1 MLPAEVQPRDRGS
14 SGPPPPLP
22 PSAGEPGPAAVR
34 KVRPP
39 MLRLRR
45 APAPGPGPGGAG
57 GAAAAA
63 AMGLL
68 NFTQEPVPE
77 AVSGDMHNLNQLSA
91 QVGAGGRPGSRGG
104 PGGGGAAAAPG
115 WPQPAGES
123 RRSGRRARQAPLP
136 GPVEALQA
144 PGPGPGQGPP
154 GPGARGP
161 GRASARSPGEPQL
174 SGAGAGLQSSAW
186 FSGVPEE
193 GSSRGVLPSTG
204 LSRWDCVAC
213 GWGSPPR
220 RPPALPAGS
229 TRLVRLRVTGTAAL
243 ASREPV
249 RLTVEVARRAEAC
262 CSPACRDVG
271 DGPVTPPPH
280 GWTGR
285 GQDGTSSQPY
295 PGGHGQRWCQ
305 GWSWQRDGMLCPTG
319 RLSGPASC
327 TLRKPK
333 AATRPLTRS
342 LLFPS

>member
-14 SGPPPPLP
+14 SGPPPAAPTVRRGAGSGGGAE
-22 PSAGEPGPAAVR
+22 SAAANAQAEAGAGAGAGTGRGGRSRGRRRHGAAQLHPGA
-34 KVRPP
+34 
-39 MLRLRR
+39 
-45 APAPGPGPGGAG
+45 GAG
-57 GAAAAA
+57 G
-63 AMGLL
+63 G
-68 NFTQEPVPE
+68 ERR
-77 AVSGDMHNLNQLSA
+77 HA
-91 QVGAGGRPGSRGG
+91 QPQPAQRPGGGRGKAGIPRGAGGG
-104 PGGGGAAAAPG
+104 AAAPG

-136 GPVEALQA
+136 GPVKALQA

-174 SGAGAGLQSSAW
+174 SGAGAGLRSSAW